1 MTDLDFITDAALRRT
16 IEDSVEHAY
25 VLYKETKE
33 DSKSTLY
40 KEETYR
46 VIILYTV
53 AVIEAV
59 LLHLYKK
66 YGEEM
71 TYLEYKFIK
80 QLPPEYRHASDPK
93 SPLVVAVQKN
103 VKKAEHQITMSDLVA
118 FFKEKK
124 FMKPE
129 TAENLLRINNL
140 RNTFHLN
147 KPRAGVICDIA
158 QVESALQMLVHV
170 IQNAPKS
177 IPKVK

>member
-1 MTDLDFITDAALRRT
+1 
-16 IEDSVEHAY
+16 
-25 VLYKETKE
+25 
-33 DSKSTLY
+33 
-40 KEETYR
+40 
-46 VIILYTV
+46 
-53 AVIEAV
+53 
-59 LLHLYKK
+59 
-66 YGEEM
+66 
-71 TYLEYKFIK
+71 
-80 QLPPEYRHASDPK
+80 
-93 SPLVVAVQKN
+93 
-103 VKKAEHQITMSDLVA
+103 MSDLVA